1 MADGINPN
9 RPSKSANAASRPAT
23 RTEQKNPARAE
34 ALARDE
40 IGGPV
45 TNTATRNLQDPL
57 TLDSFYDY
65 PNLGRI
71 EIFRKSNND
80 GSMTFYIKNHC
91 YTPFEANFVLKVDGN
106 VQKKTIL
113 AAPRKPGEKE
123 AALTEA
129 FKIPRAS
136 YKYESEFYPG
146 SSSNK
151 HDDKELYSLPFKKG
165 QSFLCGQGEHG
176 KETHQQ
182 ENEFALDF
190 NMPEGTEFTAMR
202 DGVVIAVKQ
211 DSNKGGKNVDPRE
224 GNFIWVRHEDG
235 SEAKYVHIQKNGS
248 KVQKG
253 QAVKAGNVIGLS
265 GSTGMADGPH
275 LHVQVIV
282 PKGSKGFDLIS
293 ILFRGKDGKSIIIE
307 EGKTYGN

>member
-9 RPSKSANAASRPAT
+9 RPSNSPNATNGPT
-23 RTEQKNPARAE
+23 IRTEQKKPDRSE
-34 ALARDE
+34 APARDE
-40 IGGPV
+40 MGGQV

-113 AAPRKPGEKE
+113 VAPRKPGEKE

-129 FKIPRAS
+129 FTIRGN
-136 YKYESEFYPG
+136 YKYDSNFALGDPKSE
-146 SSSNK
+146 
-151 HDDKELYSLPFKKG
+151 HDDKALYSLPFKKG

-224 GNFIWVRHEDG
+224 GNFIWIRHEDG

-253 QAVKAGNVIGLS
+253 QAVKAGDVIGLS
-265 GSTGMADGPH
+265 GNTGRTDGPH
-275 LHVQVIV
+275 LHVQVDV
-282 PKGSKGFDLIS
+282 NKGSKGFDLIS
-293 ILFRGKDGKSIIIE
+293 IPFRDKDGKSIIIE